1 MYLQPSDEVRSAL
14 TASEALT
21 AWWKSDCTCE
31 FTVS

>member
-21 AWWKSDCTCE
+21 AWWKSDCCDLR
-31 FTVS
+31 VYC